1 MVINTIIL
9 IIMVLYLTQYVFAK
23 MIIDYSDNRYYID
36 DPLIKVVSGESEID
50 KMEMTY
56 MDYDDTDGTYK
67 IVFRFYKWWHATC
80 QHVGHD
86 EWIRYKVF
94 KDSRPPE
101 QEGSMITFNQMPESS
116 YDPNNHN
123 WGEWIEIERLEAT
136 EKDEGY
142 IKYKRECSYKKGWW
156 ATLGAH
162 EPEYKIVV
170 LPKLSTGKS
179 NDTPMPSS
187 PSTPA
192 QTPTPKPTVAPIGKI
207 KFDPQSCDWR
217 NLPQN
222 VRVYVDG
229 NKTMTQYD
237 SDIRQYRYTVT
248 VTDPDTL
255 ETTTETRTGST
266 YWGVEQDW
274 TIDKLLVTGPLLD
287 GDKIIDVGGI
297 VTLTKEGIGRLNAR
311 VYSWKPSTARWVS
324 GNPPRG
330 NWVD

>member
-1 MVINTIIL
+1 MKIKIIVL
-9 IIMVLYLTQYVFAK
+9 IICVIYLTKCVYAS
-23 MIIDYSDNRYYID
+23 ISIDYSDNRYYINS
-36 DPLIKVVSGESEID
+36 PYIKVVSGESEID
-50 KMEMTY
+50 KSEKILL
-56 MDYDDTDGTYK
+56 DYEDTDGTYK
-67 IVFRFYKWWHATC
+67 IVFRFYNWWHETC

-94 KDSRPPE
+94 KDGSPPE
-101 QEGSMITFNQMPESS
+101 MQGTMITFNQMPESS

-136 EKDEGY
+136 EKDDGY
-142 IKYKRECSYKKGWW
+142 IKYKRECKYNKGWW

-162 EPEYKIVV
+162 EPEYKTVV
-170 LPKLSTGKS
+170 IPKLSTGKS

-187 PSTPA
+187 TL
-192 QTPTPKPTVAPIGKI
+192 TPTPKPTVAPIGKI
-207 KFDPQSCDWR
+207 KFDPPSCDWR

-237 SDIRQYRYTVT
+237 SDIRQYRYIVT
-248 VTDPDTL
+248 VTDPETL
-255 ETTTETRTGST
+255 ETTTETRIGST

-287 GDKIIDVGGI
+287 GDRIIDVGGT
-297 VTLTKEGIGRLNAR
+297 VTLTKEGIGQLNAR
-311 VYSWKPSTARWVS
+311 VYSWRPSTAKWVS

-330 NWVD
+330 SWVD